1 MKKIKLF
8 CLLLLLFSV
17 SILFNISNKD
27 IEVKATETQ
36 NVELSIYR
44 NNVAY
49 SDKLNIL
56 YAVSYQNIDINTNKV
71 QLLFFDSVQE
81 QYIKGKESYV
91 SYSEGTSNIGG
102 TPVLIYYSN
111 GIAAKEMTKDI
122 YAVAYVQIDGKDYY
136 SEVNKF
142 SVLEYAYKTL
152 ENTNTT
158 ELMANF
164 MKAML
169 KYGSLAQQVLNYNT
183 NRLADSTYYNINVVD
198 GSLSDGFTQ
207 GRIKENE
214 VITLKAKEKSGYV
227 FLNWT
232 DSLGNIVST
241 DKDYSFTVTKSDTYT
256 ANYQEGV
263 SVLNN
268 VNVSKNTS
276 VNAIKEAKNI
286 IVYNEESSI
295 NELNTNPVLSIYR
308 NNVAYSDKLNIL
320 YAVSYQNIDI
330 NTNKVQLLFFDSVQE
345 QYIKGKESYVSYS
358 EGTSNIG
365 GTPVLIYYSNGI
377 AAKEMTKD
385 IYAVAYVQIDGKDY
399 YSEVNKF
406 SVLEYAYKTLENTNT
421 TELMA
426 NFMKAMLKYGSLAQQ
441 VLNYNTNRLADS
453 TYYNINVVD
462 GSLSDGFTQGRI
474 KENEVITLKA
484 KEKSGYVF
492 LNWTD
497 SLGNIVSTDKD
508 YSFTV
513 TKSDTY
519 TANYVIPIDL
529 VDIDVNI
536 DHPQKTEKSFDG
548 DNFTYTYYNPSQ
560 YKITIKVI
568 LDEGY
573 VFGDEFVFIFN
584 NKTIAS
590 SKYTINGNVLT
601 YIFDDPNWS
610 IIV

>member
-111 GIAAKEMTKDI
+111 GIAAKEMTEDI

-207 GRIKENE
+207 GRVKENE

-232 DSLGNIVST
+232 DSLGNV
-241 DKDYSFTVTKSDTYT
+241 
-256 ANYQEGV
+256 
-263 SVLNN
+263 
-268 VNVSKNTS
+268 
-276 VNAIKEAKNI
+276 
-286 IVYNEESSI
+286 
-295 NELNTNPVLSIYR
+295 
-308 NNVAYSDKLNIL
+308 
-320 YAVSYQNIDI
+320 
-330 NTNKVQLLFFDSVQE
+330 
-345 QYIKGKESYVSYS
+345 
-358 EGTSNIG
+358 
-365 GTPVLIYYSNGI
+365 
-377 AAKEMTKD
+377 
-385 IYAVAYVQIDGKDY
+385 
-399 YSEVNKF
+399 
-406 SVLEYAYKTLENTNT
+406 
-421 TELMA
+421 
-426 NFMKAMLKYGSLAQQ
+426 
-441 VLNYNTNRLADS
+441 
-453 TYYNINVVD
+453 
-462 GSLSDGFTQGRI
+462 
-474 KENEVITLKA
+474 
-484 KEKSGYVF
+484 
-492 LNWTD
+492 
-497 SLGNIVSTDKD
+497 VSTDKD

-536 DHPQKTEKSFDG
+536 DYPQKTEKSFDG

-560 YKITIKVI
+560 NKITIKVI

>member
-536 DHPQKTEKSFDG
+536 DYPQKTEKSFDG

-560 YKITIKVI
+560 NKITIKVI